1 MEGFK
6 KYLSIADEIDIMIYL
21 SNNTSITLSSF
32 IYEVV
37 DTNELI
43 ISHAIKE
50 GALYHFEKSYVYYFR
65 FYKENF
71 GMYLFKGILL
81 ERLQYDHLPSL
92 RVKLD
97 SDIKRIQRRKF
108 YRVNLLSRG
117 HFIFHKQLSDS
128 EIELMRERLIKKY
141 KNEKEF
147 ILETT
152 IKQRVAFETL
162 DLSGG
167 GIRIVCQNHFEVGDF
182 VEAEFEITGS
192 WVTFKGEVTR
202 VEKKESSRYEVGIK
216 FLELDANTQSK
227 IVAYVFEIERNLIKK
242 GLM

>member
-6 KYLSIADEIDIMIYL
+6 KYLNIADEIDIMIFL
-21 SNNTSITLSSF
+21 SNNTSITLPCF
-32 IYEVV
+32 IYDVV
-37 DTNELI
+37 TDDELI

-50 GALYHFEKSYVYYFR
+50 GTLYHFEKSYVYYFR
-65 FYKENF
+65 FYKENH
-71 GMYLFKGILL
+71 GMYLFKGLL
-81 ERLQYDHLPSL
+81 KEKLLYDNLPSL

-117 HFIFHKQLSDS
+117 HFLFKKQLSDA
-128 EIELMRERLIKKY
+128 EITLMRERMLKKY
-141 KNEKEF
+141 KSDKDF
-147 ILETT
+147 ILETS
-152 IKQRVAFETL
+152 IQERVAFETL

-167 GIRIVCQNHFEVGDF
+167 GIRVVCQNSFEVGEF

-202 VEKKESSRYEVGIK
+202 IEKKESNRYEVGIK